1 MKKILSVLIALLL
14 LCTIVMAQPME
25 KNTIARRYSN
35 IVALDAGIIKNGS
48 SVRCRG
54 AVQFVDAYKAELTI
68 YLQRSSNG
76 GSSYTDYKVVAR
88 DVFYSDGSH
97 QLFGTATGLSGDYMY
112 RTKVIVKVYNS
123 SGSVID
129 SGTAYSNPT

>member
-1 MKKILSVLIALLL
+1 
-14 LCTIVMAQPME
+14 MAQPME

-48 SVRCRG
+48 SVSCRG

>member
-48 SVRCRG
+48 SV
-54 AVQFVDAYKAELTI
+54 
-68 YLQRSSNG
+68 
-76 GSSYTDYKVVAR
+76 
-88 DVFYSDGSH
+88 
-97 QLFGTATGLSGDYMY
+97 
-112 RTKVIVKVYNS
+112 IVMVHTS
-123 SGSVID
+123 FSEQQQV
-129 SGTAYSNPT
+129 